1 MKHLY
6 LKTENIMQEIEDIQ
20 VPVLRHD
27 IVIWKPR

>member
-27 IVIWKPR
+27 IVIWKPW